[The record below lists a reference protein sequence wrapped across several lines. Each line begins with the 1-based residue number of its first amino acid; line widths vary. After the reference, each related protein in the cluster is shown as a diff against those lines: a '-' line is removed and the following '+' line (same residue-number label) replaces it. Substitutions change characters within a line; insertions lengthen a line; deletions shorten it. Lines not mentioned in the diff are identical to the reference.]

1 MSTIVIPDSPAVC
14 VRHTPLAPGVPREV
28 ILDFN
33 TTWCEA
39 YFTLSGDANH
49 DIHSREGAGI
59 VQGTGILTLIGTAVS
74 EHMLGYMLGGF
85 DKVRYRNPVK
95 IGNQVRMT
103 MVRLGRK
110 ERAPLV
116 LVDLEHMS
124 GLPAAKA
131 TVLLVRKPT

>member
-1 MSTIVIPDSPAVC
+1 MNAVVIPDPREIC
-14 VRHTPLAPGVPREV
+14 VRHAPLVPGIPREV

-33 TTWCEA
+33 ATWCES
-39 YFTLSGDANH
+39 YFRLSGDANH
-49 DIHSREGAGI
+49 DIHSRDGAGI

-74 EHMLGYMLGGF
+74 EHMLGYVLGGF

-103 MVRLGRK
+103 MVRLGCK
-110 ERAPLV
+110 DRAPLV
-116 LVDLEHMS
+116 EVDLELMS
-124 GLPAAKA
+124 GLRAAKA